1 MSEVRLTTEG
11 IRYIA
16 LFESLTGATARDC
29 IVDEANE
36 RVILVV
42 RKGDM
47 GLAIGKK
54 GSNINRVKKT
64 LGKDVEIVEYSEKPE
79 EFIGNALLPVVVRKV
94 NVVSKEN
101 KRLAY
106 VEVPT
111 KDKGLAIGKNGRNIN
126 KAKLLAQRHYNL
138 SDVIIQ

>member
-1 MSEVRLTTEG
+1 MSELKLTTES

-16 LFESLTGATARDC
+16 LFESLTGATAIDC
-29 IVDEANE
+29 IIDEAND
-36 RVILVV
+36 RIIFVV

-54 GSNINRVKKT
+54 GSNINRVKKV
-64 LGKDVEIVEYSEKPE
+64 LGREVEIVEYSESPE
-79 EFIGNALLPVVVRKV
+79 EFISNALLPVVARKI
-94 NVVSKEN
+94 NLVSKRN

-106 VEVPT
+106 VEVPP

-138 SDVIIQ
+138 SDIIIQ